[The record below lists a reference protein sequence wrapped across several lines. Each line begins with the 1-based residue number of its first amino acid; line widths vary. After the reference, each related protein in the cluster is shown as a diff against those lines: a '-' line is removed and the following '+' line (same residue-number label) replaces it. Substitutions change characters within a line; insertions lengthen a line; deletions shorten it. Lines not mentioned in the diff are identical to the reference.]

1 MKYIWYRYD
10 FMIFYGIFSFF
21 FSLYLKR
28 REEKWIEL
36 IEYWEF
42 IAAVI
47 FNFVYA
53 YISLQKYM

>member
-1 MKYIWYRYD
+1 MVY
-10 FMIFYGIFSFF
+10 FLFF
-21 FSLYLKR
+21 FLYLKK